1 MHSVKGQIRRIGSVP
16 DAAPPNA
23 KVSEP
28 RERLLRTATR
38 LFYEEGI
45 HGVGVDRVLAEAG
58 VTRAT
63 MYRHFPGK
71 EALVVAYLE
80 HEDAV
85 IRGLFAA
92 AAEEAAARDAAPDEL
107 LGLVIDGVAEDATRL
122 HTRGCPF
129 INASAEFPDADGPVR
144 AVVRQHREWFRG
156 TLTALATAAGAPD
169 PAATAAG
176 LVLLRDAMLV
186 GNYLDGQDVAADFRS
201 TARTVAGLDA

>member
-1 MHSVKGQIRRIGSVP
+1 MHSVKRGIRRIGPVP
-16 DAAPPNA
+16 DVA

-28 RERLLRTATR
+28 RERLLRAATR

-45 HGVGVDRVLAEAG
+45 HGIGVDRVLAEAG

-80 HEDAV
+80 HEDEV

-92 AAEEAAARDAAPDEL
+92 AAEAAGDAGPREL
-107 LGLVIDGVAEDATRL
+107 LALVIDGVAEDATRL

-129 INASAEFPDADGPVR
+129 INASAYDEKSLIA
-144 AVVRQHREWFRG
+144 QTTIH
-156 TLTALATAAGAPD
+156 LAF
-169 PAATAAG
+169 
-176 LVLLRDAMLV
+176 LVSAIAIAYCDRIITQTSQQSN
-186 GNYLDGQDVAADFRS
+186 GH
-201 TARTVAGLDA
+201 

>member
-1 MHSVKGQIRRIGSVP
+1 MHSVKRGIRRIGPVP
-16 DAAPPNA
+16 DAVPPTA

-45 HGVGVDRVLAEAG
+45 NGVGVDRVLAEAG

-92 AAEEAAARDAAPDEL
+92 AAEEAAARDAAPAEL

-144 AVVRQHREWFRG
+144 SVVRQHRDWFRG
-156 TLTALATAAGAPD
+156 TLTALATAAGSPD

-201 TARTVAGLDA
+201 TARKVAGLV

>member
-1 MHSVKGQIRRIGSVP
+1 MGLV
-16 DAAPPNA
+16 

-45 HGVGVDRVLAEAG
+45 NGVGVDRVVAEAG

-80 HEDAV
+80 HEDAM
-85 IRGLFAA
+85 IRDLFAA
-92 AAEEAAARDAAPDEL
+92 AADQAATTGASPSDL
-107 LGLVIDGVAEDATRL
+107 LALVIDGVADDATRL

-144 AVVRQHREWFRG
+144 AVVRRHRDWFRA
-156 TLTALATAAGAPD
+156 TLTELASAADAED
-169 PAATAAG
+169 PAATAAA

-186 GNYLDGQDVAADFRS
+186 GSYLDGGDVAASFRS
-201 TARTVAGLDA
+201 TARRVAGLASLT